1 MEYDNISN
9 APNMGNNGECPIFVE
24 KKKNGCL
31 SDGLKVGCGFILGI
45 VCTFFFLSIFYF
57 ASAPK
62 IEDTDFD
69 DEMPTLYGD
78 SKGDIQYFN
87 VRSKKG
93 KATIHTG
100 MPKDSVIL
108 LLGEP
113 TEFMSSD
120 YIDEITYRYGNYDL
134 NSLRIEFRKG
144 KVKSISQH

>member
-1 MEYDNISN
+1 MEYNNIGNDS
-9 APNMGNNGECPIFVE
+9 NMGYNNERPIYVE
-24 KKKNGCL
+24 KKRSGCL
-31 SDGLKVGCGFILGI
+31 ADGLKVGCGFILGI
-45 VCTFFFLSIFYF
+45 VCTIMFSGIFYF
-57 ASAPK
+57 VSAPK
-62 IEDTDFD
+62 AEDIDYED
-69 DEMPTLYGD
+69 KIPSLYGD
-78 SKGDIQYFN
+78 SKGEVQYFK

-113 TEFMSSD
+113 TEFISSD

-144 KVKSISQH
+144 RVKSISQH